1 MSAEPGGAPDRGGG
15 PGRGGGGVVALP
27 GRGGSGLGGGAP
39 RGWGEGPSREGR
51 ARAGAGSAARG
62 CPRFWGTF
70 GGVCAST
77 RPTLPAP
84 SRVSDGRGRRG
95 LPTPTPPPSPLP
107 PGSAET
113 LQLKGT
119 DGGTPASPSAPAAS
133 PSLSGCFPPGAGGRC
148 RVPAGEQ
155 SLCPCRRRGAAGAS
169 VPARPWAGEAR
180 EERRGLAWLGFPSA
194 RIYLMEGK
202 RQDGALCPRFFVR
215 LVAFKASCGCA
226 KAAVPSGDGFLPGL
240 RW

>member
-15 PGRGGGGVVALP
+15 PGRGGGGSVVALP

-180 EERRGLAWLGFPSA
+180 EERRGLAWLG
-194 RIYLMEGK
+194 
-202 RQDGALCPRFFVR
+202 
-215 LVAFKASCGCA
+215 LVFHRRGST
-226 KAAVPSGDGFLPGL
+226 
-240 RW
+240 